1 MIAAEHISE
10 FGEFNG
16 EKVHCISLKNKVD
29 TVLRVLTWGATWHAL
44 ELNDK
49 NGTRR
54 DVIVGPKNFKGY
66 QQQTKKQAYF
76 FGNTIGRYAGRI
88 AERKEIRNGNLASLE
103 FENGVHLH
111 GGLNGLHN
119 KIWEIVE
126 LNSGEEPSVILGFE
140 SANLEEGYPGNLS
153 IKVNFSLSAQN
164 RVSISYTAT
173 SDSDTVLNLTNH
185 AYFNLGDNSVEHHA
199 CQITAKKI
207 LETDEKL
214 IPTGNFILTA
224 GTAYDFY
231 KSKELSQIKQLGG
244 LDTCFVLDQVSSQL
258 KLFSKASGIKL
269 EIETNQPAAVI
280 FAPKHIAF
288 ASEPKNHLWSEIE
301 YPAICF
307 ETQNFPDAPNHPN
320 FPSSILKKGE
330 TYRHETSF
338 NFNLI
343 QK

>member
-1 MIAAEHISE
+1 MIATPHISE
-10 FGEFNG
+10 FGVFNG
-16 EKVHCISLKNKVD
+16 EIVHCISLTNKVG

-54 DVIVGPKNFKGY
+54 DVIVGPKNFEGY

-88 AERKEIRNGNLASLE
+88 AERKEITNEHLANLE
-103 FENGVHLH
+103 FEKGVHLH

-126 LNSGEEPSVILGFE
+126 LNSGEEPSVVLGCE
-140 SANLEEGYPGNLS
+140 SANLEEGYPGNLT

-164 RVSISYTAT
+164 TVNITYHAS
-173 SDSDTVLNLTNH
+173 SDSDTILNLTNH
-185 AYFNLGDNSVEHHA
+185 AYFNLGDNSVENHP
-199 CQITAKKI
+199 CQIASKKI

-214 IPTGNFILTA
+214 IPTGNFIPTS
-224 GTAYDFY
+224 GTSFDFY
-231 KSKELSQIKQLGG
+231 NSKELSQIKKLGG
-244 LDTCFVLDQVSSQL
+244 LDTCFVLDKVPPQL
-258 KLFSKASGIKL
+258 MLFSKSSGIKL

-288 ASEPKNHLWSEIE
+288 ASEPKNQLWSEIE

-320 FPSSILKKGE
+320 FPSCILKKGE
-330 TYRHETSF
+330 TYRNETSF